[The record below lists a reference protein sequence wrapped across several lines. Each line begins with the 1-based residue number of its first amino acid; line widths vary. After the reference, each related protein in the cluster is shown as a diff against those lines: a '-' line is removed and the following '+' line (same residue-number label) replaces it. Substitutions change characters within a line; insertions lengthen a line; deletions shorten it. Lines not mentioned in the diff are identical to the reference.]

1 MLHNLKIENVA
12 IIESADIYFNDGLNV
27 MTGETGAGK
36 SIIIDSINAVLGER
50 TSRELVRTGCTKA
63 SVTATFKTENKNISS
78 VLDELGVE
86 NDSDGMLIIR
96 RTISTDGKNS
106 CRING
111 TPVTVGMLK
120 TLGRELINIH
130 GQHDSQ
136 KLLDPESHYVFVDE
150 LAGNAE
156 LLSEYREKY
165 SELVSLRRHISS
177 LITDDEEKNRKIEL
191 LNYQINEIEN
201 AQLTAGEMD
210 ELRSTKNF
218 YRNIEKIISA
228 VNEAYLLFSGNDE
241 TAGVVQGAKMAA
253 SRLDAVS
260 EFSADIGENCRLMH
274 DISYQ
279 LEDMEDRL
287 RSSLDELEYD
297 PEYVSQV
304 EARLDYLNRLSKKY
318 GADEESML
326 AYCEQCKAE
335 RQAIEF
341 SDVTLSEL
349 MAKEKNL
356 SSLVNALA
364 DEITSVRKATSKDF
378 SSKVCDELSFLDMPG
393 VVFEVVI
400 NKTDLGENGADEL
413 EFLISPNEGETP
425 KPLAKIASGGELSRI
440 MLAIKNVLSDKDG
453 TETLIFDEID
463 TGVSG
468 RAAVKLGKKLHEV
481 SKGRQ
486 VLCVTHLA
494 QIACQA
500 DHHFEISKATHEG
513 KTFTSVNAL
522 DREGRKYELAR
533 IIGGETVTQI
543 QLDMAEEMLTKV

>member
-50 TSRELVRTGCTKA
+50 TSRELVRTGCAKA
-63 SVTATFKTENKNISS
+63 SVTATFISENKNIASI
-78 VLDELGVE
+78 LDELGVE
-86 NDSDGMLIIR
+86 SDADGMLIIS

-120 TLGRELINIH
+120 TLGCELINIH

-136 KLLDPESHYVFVDE
+136 RLLDPKCHFVFVDE
-150 LAGNAE
+150 LAGNAD
-156 LLSEYREKY
+156 LLNEYREQY
-165 SELVSLRRHISS
+165 NCLVSLRRNISS

-201 AQLTAGEMD
+201 AQLTVGEMD
-210 ELRSTKNF
+210 ELRSAKTF
-218 YRNIEKIISA
+218 YRNIEKIISG
-228 VNEAYLLFSGNDE
+228 VNEAYQLLSGNDE
-241 TAGVVQGAKMAA
+241 AQGAVQEVKMAA
-253 SRLDAVS
+253 SRLDSVS
-260 EFSADIGENCRLMH
+260 EFSADINENCRLMH
-274 DISYQ
+274 DVAYQ

-287 RSSLDELEYD
+287 RSSLDDLEYD

-304 EARLDYLNRLSKKY
+304 EARLDYLNKLSKKY
-318 GADEESML
+318 GADEEAMI
-326 AYCEQCKAE
+326 AYCESCKAE
-335 RQAIEF
+335 RQKFEF
-341 SDVTLSEL
+341 YDEKLSEL
-349 MAKEKNL
+349 QAEEKQL
-356 SSLVNALA
+356 SEHVISLAQEL
-364 DEITSVRKATSKDF
+364 TKVRTAVSKDF
-378 SSKVCDELSFLDMPG
+378 AAKVCSELSFLDMPG
-393 VVFEVVI
+393 VVFDVLI
-400 NKTDLGENGADEL
+400 NKTELTENGADEL
-413 EFLISPNEGETP
+413 EFLISPNAGESP

-481 SKGRQ
+481 SGGRQ

-513 KTFTSVNAL
+513 KTFTTVTAL
-522 DREGRKYELAR
+522 DKDGRKYELAR
-533 IIGGETVTQI
+533 IIGGETVTQT
-543 QLDMAEEMLTKV
+543 QLDMAEEMLTKL